1 MIRRLVCRSY
11 ISFDIMRRVLSDYF
25 KYDVL
30 YVMNV
35 TDVDDKVCVFALHP
49 SVVHCLRFDSFVC
62 MCVLCVHV
70 SRDNTTIDVV

>member
-1 MIRRLVCRSY
+1 MICRCAAWCRSY

-49 SVVHCLRFDSFVC
+49 SQWCTVCVSIALCVCVCFVC
-62 MCVLCVHV
+62 M
-70 SRDNTTIDVV
+70 